1 MLTMCIVTLISGAIG
16 NMIDRFKYGYVIDF
30 LDFKLINFPVFNVA
44 DIYVTVSMF
53 FVLILMIF
61 VYKEEDIDYIIG
73 KKSSLN
79 EANESGKEIE
89 TYENENS
96 SEDDEKSVEESGS
109 ETGDI
114 KDMDEDT
121 VE

>member
-1 MLTMCIVTLISGAIG
+1 
-16 NMIDRFKYGYVIDF
+16 MIDRFKYGYVIDF